1 MEANFVKYYTE
12 LIRFRCERER
22 ERRSSQFSD
31 HQALLDLLKSLQ
43 SYQADTARCG
53 QHCQARKIL
62 DDMVI
67 ADWLLSIDQ
76 RFVLELGAWCHP
88 YTNMPE
94 ERNKIIFP
102 GCYST

>member
-12 LIRFRCERER
+12 LVRFRSEREK
-22 ERRSSQFSD
+22 RRFQFSD
-31 HQALLDLLKSLQ
+31 HQALLKSLQ
-43 SYQADTARCG
+43 SCQADTARCD

-76 RFVLELGAWCHP
+76 RFVSDLGAWCHP
-88 YTNMPE
+88 YTNKPK
-94 ERNKIIFP
+94 ERNKI
-102 GCYST
+102 